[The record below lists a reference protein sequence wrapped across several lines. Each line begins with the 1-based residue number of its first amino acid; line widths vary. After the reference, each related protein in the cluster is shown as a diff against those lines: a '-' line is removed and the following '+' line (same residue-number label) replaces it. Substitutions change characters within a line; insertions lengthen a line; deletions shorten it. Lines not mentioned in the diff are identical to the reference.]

1 MPQQRELSRLLED
14 HQRVQ
19 ARIGAGVSAQ
29 ALAAWSR
36 VSPTSLTASATAW
49 LASILTVIRQER
61 TRSREA
67 AASVY
72 RLHRA
77 LETGYTLP
85 PLADE
90 GASDSVT
97 LGELRE
103 DWAQYTDAPHVE
115 RPDDGEAVQ
124 VEEIEWPEEDT
135 TGQDAAAQTSL
146 VVTGPV
152 RAHQGIGRVSGGDQ
166 RGRLD
171 DADFLEELESVMGDA
186 GTSSAGAADREAL
199 RGGRDLLR
207 DASRAD
213 PRVIGWARVTD
224 GDPCS
229 WCAMLA
235 GRGAVYRSREIAG
248 IPGRTG
254 RGIAPVEDPEDLQK
268 YHDQCH
274 CQTVPVYSRTAFLPD
289 ASARYAQDWR
299 RVTQGLAGAEA
310 RSAWRRHIDSQRRE
324 RRRPA

>member
-1 MPQQRELSRLLED
+1 MPQQRELSRLYVD

-29 ALAAWSR
+29 ALAAWQR

-49 LASILTVIRQER
+49 LASILTVIRRER

-85 PLADE
+85 PLAGD

-103 DWAQYTDAPHVE
+103 DWAQYTGAPHVE
-115 RPDDGEAVQ
+115 LPDDGEAVQ
-124 VEEIEWPEEDT
+124 VEEIEWPEEDI

-146 VVTGPV
+146 VVTGPI

-235 GRGAVYRSREIAG
+235 SRGAVYRSREIAG
-248 IPGRTG
+248 IRGRTG
-254 RGIAPVEDPEDLQK
+254 RGTAPVEDPEDLQK

-289 ASARYAQDWR
+289 ASAQYAQDWR

-310 RSAWRRHIDSQRRE
+310 RAAWRRHIDSQRRE
-324 RRRPA
+324 RRRAT

>member
-1 MPQQRELSRLLED
+1 MPQQHELSRLLED

-49 LASILTVIRQER
+49 LASILTVIRRER

-85 PLADE
+85 PLAGD
-90 GASDSVT
+90 GAGDGVT

-103 DWAQYTDAPHVE
+103 DWAQYTDAPHLE
-115 RPDDGEAVQ
+115 LPDDGEAVQ

-171 DADFLEELESVMGDA
+171 DADFLEELEGVMGDA
-186 GTSSAGAADREAL
+186 GTRSAGAADREAL

-229 WCAMLA
+229 WCSMLA
-235 GRGAVYRSREIAG
+235 SRGAVYRSREIAG
-248 IPGRTG
+248 IRGRTA
-254 RGIAPVEDPEDLQK
+254 RGMAPVDDPEDLQK

-289 ASARYAQDWR
+289 ASAQYAQDWR

-310 RSAWRRHIDSQRRE
+310 RAAWRRHIDAQRRE
-324 RRRPA
+324 RRRTT